1 MLKLVKVQEPD
12 FHASSFL
19 TLDNRRLCI
28 SEPAQEGARR
38 SIQKGVHAAVHI
50 ECCWSQRDVGTSH
63 LILLIQASRLA
74 AEGLVGVAVA
84 QYSAAVVEVY
94 VKWFSMPAHAAML

>member
-1 MLKLVKVQEPD
+1 M
-12 FHASSFL
+12 
-19 TLDNRRLCI
+19 
-28 SEPAQEGARR
+28 
-38 SIQKGVHAAVHI
+38 
-50 ECCWSQRDVGTSH
+50 SH

-74 AEGLVGVAVA
+74 AEGLVGIAVA